1 MFAFSHSRHAILKNI
16 DVMNEK
22 MEIVQSMIDYN
33 SFDKQ
38 TLIEILQSF
47 GNELPIVRLVLS
59 ADQKIIRTRCNNNA
73 DFFYT

>member
-1 MFAFSHSRHAILKNI
+1 MFAFLHSRHAILKNI

-59 ADQKIIRTRCNNNA
+59 AD
-73 DFFYT
+73 